1 MAEQSVGR
9 TKEPSDGNNP
19 QDNANNKLVR
29 MLEKAHEKQ
38 LDNLTTNLT
47 ETLSSTLSNM
57 VATIFKITKGSD
69 KRMQEDQVG
78 QDSSK
83 RPELMLSAK
92 KRMKQHVQK

>member
-9 TKEPSDGNNP
+9 TEEPSDGNNP

-47 ETLSSTLSNM
+47 ETLSSSLSNM

-69 KRMQEDQVG
+69 
-78 QDSSK
+78 
-83 RPELMLSAK
+83 
-92 KRMKQHVQK
+92 